1 MLIEFSIYLLT
12 GIIAGFFAGLLGIG
26 GGLIIV
32 PVLTTAFV
40 YFLNTPHLVHLAI
53 GTSMA
58 TILVTAAASIRAH
71 QKHDAIRWDI
81 VKTLTP
87 GILLGGLFGGWVSQF
102 FNANTLAQ
110 IFAVIELVIA
120 VKMLTDA
127 QPNPHRELPGLA
139 ARSVAGTLIGGISS
153 LVGIGGG
160 ALNTPYMV
168 WHNVSVRQAIATSA
182 ACSLPVAAAGTLG
195 FVIGGWNATD
205 LPAYATGYIYWPAFF
220 GIVIA
225 SFFIAPLGAALT
237 HRLPVKL
244 LKRVFGVLLVI
255 LAIKMFWF

>member
-1 MLIEFSIYLLT
+1 M
-12 GIIAGFFAGLLGIG
+12 
-26 GGLIIV
+26 

-40 YFLNTPHLVHLAI
+40 YFLHTPHLVHLAI

-58 TILVTAAASIRAH
+58 TILVTAVASIRAH

-120 VKMLTDA
+120 IKMLTDA

-139 ARSVAGTLIGGISS
+139 ARSVAGTFIGAISS

-168 WHNVSVRQAIATSA
+168 WHNVYGPASHRHLGRLQPAGRGGGHFGLPHRRLECHRFARLRHRLHLLAGLFRHCRRQLL
-182 ACSLPVAAAGTLG
+182 CR
-195 FVIGGWNATD
+195 
-205 LPAYATGYIYWPAFF
+205 
-220 GIVIA
+220 
-225 SFFIAPLGAALT
+225 T
-237 HRLPVKL
+237 HRRRLDPPSAGQAFETRL
-244 LKRVFGVLLVI
+244 RHPTDHPRNQNVLVLSGY
-255 LAIKMFWF
+255 KF